1 MSFIADKQTL
11 ADLNLTGRYNTHSI
25 YNLFNKT
32 QTQGGAALLN
42 EMFLHPLSSP
52 EEINHRSSIFEFFQ
66 HKTGFPLNDEL
77 VIALE
82 DYLSTGGPNS
92 KPASYL
98 YTFRCKILQRLGID
112 DTYDHMKKNLLAS
125 VLALQKLNQFFV
137 DLVESAEGT
146 AYEKT
151 VSDMLSLFGDRR
163 LSWMGE
169 VDEREDLTVLKLAR
183 IDHCLRAAIYS
194 ELRQMMSVLYELD
207 VFMAVAQVA
216 RERKFNYAEAL
227 PASENLLEFED
238 LMHPALEKGTGNN
251 LLLNGNC
258 NVLFLTGANMAGK
271 STFMKAVAIATYLA
285 HMGFPVAA
293 ANMSFSVMDGVYTS
307 INVPDDLNK
316 GYSHFYAEV
325 LRVKKVAQ
333 EVSTGKKLLII
344 FDELFKG
351 TNVKDA
357 FDATLSVTEAFSECR
372 ECMFVISTHIVE
384 VGEALQPRTGSIM
397 FACLPTMMEGVTPR
411 YTYRLKEG
419 ITADRHGMMI
429 IRNEHILERILEGS
443 KS

>member
-42 EMFLHPLSSP
+42 EMFHHPLASP

-66 HKTGFPLNDEL
+66 QKAGFPLNNEL

-82 DYLSTGGPNS
+82 DYLSTGGPYS

-98 YTFRCKILQRLGID
+98 YIFRCKLLQRLGID
-112 DTYDHMKKNLLAS
+112 HTYDHIKKNLFTS

-137 DLVESAEGT
+137 DLEESAAGT
-146 AYEKT
+146 AYAKT
-151 VSDMLSLFGDRR
+151 VNDMLSLFGDRR
-163 LSWMGE
+163 LSWLGD
-169 VDEREDLTVLKLAR
+169 VNEREDLPVLKLAR
-183 IDHCLRAAIYS
+183 IDYCLRTTLYTG
-194 ELRQMMSVLYELD
+194 LRKMMGVLYELD

-216 RERKFNYAEAL
+216 REKRFRYAEAL
-227 PASENLLEFED
+227 PAGENLLEFED
-238 LMHPALEKGTGNN
+238 LMHPALEKGTGND

-293 ANMSFSVMDGVYTS
+293 ANMKFSVRDGIYTS

-325 LRVKKVAQ
+325 LRVKEVAQ

-357 FDATLSVTEAFSECR
+357 FDATLSVTAAFSECR
-372 ECMFVISTHIVE
+372 ESMFIISTHIVE
-384 VGEALQPRTGSIM
+384 VGEALRSQTGSIM
-397 FACLPTMMEGVTPR
+397 FACLPTIMEGITPR
-411 YTYRLKEG
+411 YTYRLIEG
-419 ITADRHGMMI
+419 ITADRYGMMI
-429 IRNEHILERILEGS
+429 IRNEHILERILEGT
-443 KS
+443 KV